1 MPTRIFQMTFFPLIT
16 TFEYERLF
24 LHRPIS
30 NHYSLL
36 VKNIT
41 KSNDNIERILMPKQ
55 SFPNENIVHWPVL
68 PLHVSRTSHI
78 FVWNFNRVPTK
89 KYFCI
94 TPTKIC
100 DFTQKNSLRFMIYCT
115 LIKLILKTP
124 TKCTKNHL
132 NAN

>member
-1 MPTRIFQMTFFPLIT
+1 MIFQMTFFPLIT

-55 SFPNENIVHWPVL
+55 SFPNENIVHCQCCHFLSPEHATTL
-68 PLHVSRTSHI
+68 CEISTEFPQRNT
-78 FVWNFNRVPTK
+78 FV
-89 KYFCI
+89 
-94 TPTKIC
+94 
-100 DFTQKNSLRFMIYCT
+100 
-115 LIKLILKTP
+115 
-124 TKCTKNHL
+124 
-132 NAN
+132 